1 MSKMSELNLILSDYE
16 ENLHAFGHA
25 DPLVVALKRELLSYG
40 IQDINDLVRGIDDE
54 FDTLVFNG
62 QMDLF

>member
-1 MSKMSELNLILSDYE
+1 MSELDLLLNEYE
-16 ENLHAFGHA
+16 ESLHAFGHA
-25 DPLVVALKRELLSYG
+25 DPIVVVLKRELLSYG
-40 IQDINDLVRGIDDE
+40 IQDVNDLVRAIDDE

>member
-1 MSKMSELNLILSDYE
+1 MSEISMILGEYE
-16 ENLHAFGHA
+16 ENLHAYGHA
-25 DPLVVALKRELLSYG
+25 DPIVVAMKRELLSYG
-40 IQDINDLVRGIDDE
+40 IQDVNDLVRGIDDE

>member
-1 MSKMSELNLILSDYE
+1 MGKMSEIGITIGEYE
-16 ENLHAFGHA
+16 ENLHAFGHG
-25 DPLVVALKRELLSYG
+25 DPIVVAMKRELLGYG
-40 IQDINDLVRGIDDE
+40 IQDINDLVRAIDDE

>member
-1 MSKMSELNLILSDYE
+1 MSELDLLLNEYE
-16 ENLHAFGHA
+16 ESLHAFGHA
-25 DPLVVALKRELLSYG
+25 DPIVVVLKRELLSYG
-40 IQDINDLVRGIDDE
+40 IQDVNDLVRGIDDE

>member
-1 MSKMSELNLILSDYE
+1 MSEISITLQEYE
-16 ENLHAFGHA
+16 ESLHAFGHA
-25 DPLVVALKRELLSYG
+25 DPLVVALKRELLGYG
-40 IQDINDLVRGIDDE
+40 IQDVNDLVRGIDDE